1 MMSAMNKY
9 YIFQHLDDPTL
20 IAIWTLDEFLAI
32 VGPLFFG
39 LIIRHPGF
47 GGIVSAVL
55 WWSLKKLK
63 AGRSLAYVYGLIYW
77 HLSGTVAPLKG
88 TPPAYARI
96 LVG

>member
-1 MMSAMNKY
+1 MSTMNRY

-20 IAIWTLDEFLAI
+20 IAIWTLDEFLAL
-32 VGPLFFG
+32 VGPMFFG
-39 LIIRHPGF
+39 LVIRHAGL
-47 GGIVSAVL
+47 GAILSAVL
-55 WWSLKKLK
+55 WWSLKKIK

>member
-1 MMSAMNKY
+1 MSTRNTY

-20 IAIWTLDEFLAI
+20 IAIWTLDEFLAL

-39 LIIRHPGF
+39 LVIRHPAIGAI
-47 GGIVSAVL
+47 GSAVL

-63 AGRSLAYVYGLIYW
+63 AGRSFASIYGLIYW
-77 HLSGTVAPLKG
+77 HLSGTIAPLKG
-88 TPPAYARI
+88 TPPACARI